1 MWPEL
6 RYASRTLLKRPAP
19 SLAVVAILASA
30 IAVAAL
36 LGALFAAVLHDVP
49 PIESPDRI
57 GRVWFAD
64 DTRPGGHRE
73 APFADFVAWKAATQ
87 TLTDLTA
94 FTIEERMFGGS
105 DGLRVRALS
114 VTAEYFHLT
123 RRAPMLGRAFAAGEG
138 DAGGPIIV
146 SDRLWRARFNSDPHI
161 VGRRVR
167 LDVEPREIVG
177 VMPPDFWFPAR
188 GIDVWLPLPSRHALI
203 DMAGRLR
210 PGRTWADAQ
219 AEFDVL
225 ARSPT
230 APSAGAPPRTLIRSV
245 QAEANIR
252 LKPGFE
258 GLVLPA
264 LAILLIACANVGNLL
279 VMRLAGREK
288 ELAIRTALGA
298 SAAQLARLSIAETTL
313 LATAAG
319 GVGFV
324 LALWGTTLL
333 ERGVAA
339 IPQMAG
345 AVKAGPLTIVATV
358 AATAITLGGAAVLPA
373 LRAARSDVS
382 AALTGSRHQ
391 RTSNRFHYHATDL
404 LVVLQIALA
413 VVLVLVGIFWLR
425 VVREIVNTSVPPA
438 GDRTLV
444 ARLATRKDL
453 PATIRA
459 AALQRVVDEAS
470 GVPGVD
476 AVALTTHLPEL
487 RGQRL
492 SRIAVASSGGSSE
505 CRVKIAHVT
514 PHFFEVIGVRFQRGA
529 VRQGVSAV
537 ASVGAAKR
545 CVAGDLAAPW
555 SIRPADESTAK
566 DEWMPITGVVSDP
579 SSSKMDTAD
588 SESYVWILGARAW
601 PADVFFLAAG
611 PRGLDLRPRLNEAAG
626 RASPEIVLDALGT
639 LRERVDEALAGTS
652 LIVGVMST
660 VALLAL
666 VLAFTGVYAAMSQS
680 GENRRVELGIRVALG
695 APPRQLVA
703 TALAREAPLVAA
715 GMVAGSVGTV
725 WVTAIVWREILIIT
739 ALDPRVWTVV
749 FAVLLMAAV
758 LAALGPAR
766 RAIRIDPIDVLRA
779 D

>member
-1 MWPEL
+1 
-6 RYASRTLLKRPAP
+6 
-19 SLAVVAILASA
+19 LAVVAILASA

-36 LGALFAAVLHDVP
+36 LGALFAVVLHDVP

-64 DTRPGGHRE
+64 DTRPAGHRE
-73 APFADFVAWKAATQ
+73 ASFADFLTWKEAAR

-114 VTAEYFHLT
+114 VTPEYFQLT
-123 RRAPMLGRAFAAGEG
+123 RRAPMLGRAFAAGDG
-138 DAGGPIIV
+138 DGGGPIIV
-146 SDRLWRARFNSDPHI
+146 SDRLWRARFGSDPHI

-188 GIDVWLPLPSRHALI
+188 GIDVWLPLAANGQALI
-203 DMAGRLR
+203 DVAGRLR
-210 PGRTWADAQ
+210 DGRAWTDAQ
-219 AEFDVL
+219 AEFNVL
-225 ARSPT
+225 ARS
-230 APSAGAPPRTLIRSV
+230 RTLVRSL

-252 LKPGFE
+252 LGPGFE
-258 GLVLPA
+258 GFVLPA

-279 VMRLAGREK
+279 VMRLAGRER

-298 SAAQLARLSIAETTL
+298 SAAHLARLSLAETTL
-313 LATAAG
+313 LATAAAG
-319 GVGFV
+319 AGFV
-324 LALWGTTLL
+324 LALLGTTLL
-333 ERGVAA
+333 EHVVAA

-358 AATAITLGGAAVLPA
+358 AATAITLGGTAVFPA
-373 LRAARSDVS
+373 LQAARSDVS
-382 AALTGSRHQ
+382 AALTGSRRQ

-425 VVREIVNTSVPPA
+425 IVREIVNTSVPPA

-444 ARLATRKDL
+444 ARLTTRKDL
-453 PATIRA
+453 QATIRA
-459 AALQRVVDEAS
+459 DALERVVDEAS

-492 SRIAVASSGGSSE
+492 SRIAVASPGGSSE

-514 PHFFEVIGVRFQRGA
+514 PRFFDVIGVTFQSGA
-529 VRQGVSAV
+529 VRPGVSAV

-566 DEWMPITGVVSDP
+566 DEWRPITGVVSDP
-579 SSSKMDTAD
+579 SSSKIDTAD

-601 PADVFFLAAG
+601 PADVFFLSAG
-611 PRGLDLRPRLNEAAG
+611 PRGLDLRPRLSEAVG

-639 LRERVDEALAGTS
+639 WRERVDEALAGTS

-680 GENRRVELGIRVALG
+680 CESRRVELGIRVALG
-695 APPRQLVA
+695 APPLQLVT

-715 GMVAGSVGTV
+715 GMVTGIVGTL
-725 WVTAIVWREILIIT
+725 WVTAMVWREMLIIT
-739 ALDPRVWTVV
+739 ALDPRVWMVV
-749 FAVLLMAAV
+749 FAVLLAAAV
-758 LAALGPAR
+758 LAALGPAL
-766 RAIRIDPIDVLRA
+766 RAVRVDPIDVLRA